1 MVERTYY
8 KNGNI
13 SSERY
18 LKNNKLHREDGPV
31 LIRYYQNG
39 NIYEEKYYE
48 NGNILC
54 EMYLI
59 NGMAHRLNG
68 AAHAEYFENWEIDQ
82 QYYFIDD
89 IEYEEFEYYVKV
101 GILNGSKKNSLL

>member
-18 LKNNKLHREDGPV
+18 HKNNKLHREDDPE

-39 NIYEEKYYE
+39 NI
-48 NGNILC
+48 
-54 EMYLI
+54 
-59 NGMAHRLNG
+59 
-68 AAHAEYFENWEIDQ
+68 
-82 QYYFIDD
+82 
-89 IEYEEFEYYVKV
+89 YEEFEYYVKV

>member
-18 LKNNKLHREDGPV
+18 LKNNKLHGEDDPV

-39 NIYEEKYYE
+39 NI
-48 NGNILC
+48 
-54 EMYLI
+54 
-59 NGMAHRLNG
+59 
-68 AAHAEYFENWEIDQ
+68 
-82 QYYFIDD
+82 
-89 IEYEEFEYYVKV
+89 YEEFEYYVKV

>member
-18 LKNNKLHREDGPV
+18 LKNNKLHREDDPV

-39 NIYEEKYYE
+39 NIYEEKYY
-48 NGNILC
+48 
-54 EMYLI
+54 
-59 NGMAHRLNG
+59 
-68 AAHAEYFENWEIDQ
+68 
-82 QYYFIDD
+82 
-89 IEYEEFEYYVKV
+89 
-101 GILNGSKKNSLL
+101 